1 MPKSFMILMVEQ
13 FIKSDLCKFVS
24 EECKLKERCIK
35 ENYQFR
41 TRELP
46 LFLSLEAIYMKN
58 FYTKDAR

>member
-1 MPKSFMILMVEQ
+1 MVEQ

-46 LFLSLEAIYMKN
+46 LFLSLEAIYK
-58 FYTKDAR
+58 ARYKMLGKVFNKQTL